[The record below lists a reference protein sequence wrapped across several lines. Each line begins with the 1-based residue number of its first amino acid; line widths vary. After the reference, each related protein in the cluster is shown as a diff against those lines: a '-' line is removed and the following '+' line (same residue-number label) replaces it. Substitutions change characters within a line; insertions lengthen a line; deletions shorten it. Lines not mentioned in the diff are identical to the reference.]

1 MGLFQNKP
9 KLPVDESSDGIQRFF
24 DGYFQELRSRGRK
37 YFENVI
43 EQKVDSFKKD
53 LDASTEKSEQKLKD
67 YVVEKVDQ
75 QIAENY
81 MAIGEVQA
89 RTMESMQAGAKELEE
104 KYRSLSHSLENA
116 IAKQANMLETTTAEH
131 QSQLDSMKQTQDQA
145 LQSLT
150 ASVEALGQ
158 QQQKLNEVLQ
168 QNAAKQQQ
176 LLMDAFQDNMAR
188 IIEHYLRQA
197 LGDQYDIKKQLPTII
212 QHMEENKKAIQDDI
226 SL

>member
-9 KLPVDESSDGIQRFF
+9 NLPVDESSDGIQRFF

-43 EQKVDSFKKD
+43 EQKVNSFKKD

-75 QIAENY
+75 QIGENY
-81 MAIGEVQA
+81 LAIGEVQA
-89 RTMESMQAGAKELEE
+89 RTMESMQAGAKDLEQR
-104 KYRSLSHSLENA
+104 YQSLSHSLENA
-116 IAKQANMLETTTAEH
+116 IAKQSNMLEATTSEH
-131 QSQLDSMKQTQDQA
+131 QAQLATLKQAQDKA
-145 LQSLT
+145 LETLT
-150 ASVEALGQ
+150 SSVDALGQ
-158 QQQKLNEVLQ
+158 QQQRLAETLE
-168 QNAAKQQQ
+168 QNASKQQQ
-176 LLMDAFQDNMAR
+176 LLIDAFQDNMAR
-188 IIEHYLRQA
+188 VIEHYLRQA

-212 QHMEENKKAIQDDI
+212 QHMEANKQAIQDDI

>member
-43 EQKVDSFKKD
+43 EQKSIASKD

-75 QIAENY
+75 QIGENY
-81 MAIGEVQA
+81 LAIGEVQA
-89 RTMESMQAGAKELEE
+89 RTMESMQAGAKDLEE
-104 KYRSLSHSLENA
+104 KYRSLSHTLENA

-131 QSQLDSMKQTQDQA
+131 QSQLDNMKQAQDQA
-145 LQSLT
+145 LQTLAS
-150 ASVEALGQ
+150 SVEALGQ